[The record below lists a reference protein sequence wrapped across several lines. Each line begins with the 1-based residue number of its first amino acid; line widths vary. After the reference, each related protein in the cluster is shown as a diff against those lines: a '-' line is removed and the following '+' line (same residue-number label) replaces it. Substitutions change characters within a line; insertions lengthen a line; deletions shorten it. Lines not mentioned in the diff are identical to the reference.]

1 MQKPVKLKIIE
12 DEGTGAYFKKWVRDH
27 AETPPKLT
35 AIEQLQLLAS
45 PTPGLD
51 IIKDISLEKTYIIP
65 LDAPIKPATLSSVTP
80 IPRDTPASFIRYPH
94 IGTQP
99 LQMLYNALCEHV
111 LLLSDLPDILYIHSR
126 HLPTLRA
133 QYRAI
138 RGVDFKAGYHFLY
151 HGEIKLIPVFTE
163 DLIAN
168 ELKASISAIDR
179 EEVIAVLPLY

>member
-1 MQKPVKLKIIE
+1 MQRPVKLQIIQE
-12 DEGTGAYFKKWVRDH
+12 QGSGAYFKKWVRDH

-35 AIEQLQLLAS
+35 AIEQLKLLAS
-45 PTPGLD
+45 PTPVLD
-51 IIKDISLEKTYIIP
+51 ALADISLEKTYIIP
-65 LDAPIKPATLSSVTP
+65 LDTDKPAALSSVTP
-80 IPRDTPASFIRYPH
+80 VPQTAPASFIRYPH

-126 HLPTLRA
+126 HLPALRA
-133 QYRAI
+133 QYKAI

-168 ELKASISAIDR
+168 ELKASIGAIDR

>member
-12 DEGTGAYFKKWVRDH
+12 DEGTGAYFKKWIRDH
-27 AETPPKLT
+27 ADTPPKLT

-65 LDAPIKPATLSSVTP
+65 LDTDKPAALSPVTP
-80 IPRDTPASFIRYPH
+80 APQSFIRYPH

-126 HLPTLRA
+126 HIPILRA
-133 QYRAI
+133 QYKAI
-138 RGVDFKAGYHFLY
+138 RGVDFRAGYHFLY
-151 HGEIKLIPVFTE
+151 LGEIKLIPVFTE
-163 DLIAN
+163 DLIAE
-168 ELKASISAIDR
+168 ELKQQIGAIDR
-179 EEVIAVLPLY
+179 EEVIAVLPKY